1 MVNGQLS
8 DCTLNWH
15 KFIYYMKSLA
25 SFKLILIQRTFLCLL
40 SCTAFL
46 VGVRSTADT
55 NCTHEQIS
63 IYYQTQQ
70 QAKFCV
76 ELAITNEERQRGLMF
91 RKGLGPSDGM
101 MFVYEQPQSVS
112 FWMKNTSIPLDII
125 FADEAGVITKI
136 FENARPFSTTSIF
149 GGYDVQYVL
158 EINAGLTK
166 SLGIKTG
173 GLIKHSFVH
182 PGD

>member
-1 MVNGQLS
+1 MSSVL
-8 DCTLNWH
+8 
-15 KFIYYMKSLA
+15 F
-25 SFKLILIQRTFLCLL
+25 LI
-40 SCTAFL
+40 
-46 VGVRSTADT
+46 GVRSIAES
-55 NCTHEQIS
+55 NCKYEQIS
-63 IYYQTQQ
+63 IYYQTQL

-76 ELAITNEERQRGLMF
+76 ELAVNNEERQRGLMF
-91 RKGLGPSDGM
+91 RKGIELSNGM
-101 MFVYEQPQSVS
+101 LFVYDRPQSVS

-173 GLIKHSFVH
+173 GLIKHSLVH
-182 PGD
+182 PGDQ

>member
-1 MVNGQLS
+1 M
-8 DCTLNWH
+8 
-15 KFIYYMKSLA
+15 
-25 SFKLILIQRTFLCLL
+25 
-40 SCTAFL
+40 AFL
-46 VGVRSTADT
+46 AAFGSIADT
-55 NCTHEQIS
+55 NCIHEQIS
-63 IYYQTQQ
+63 IYFKNQQ

-76 ELAITNEERQRGLMF
+76 DLAINNEERQRGLMF
-91 RKGLGPSDGM
+91 RKGMKLSDGM
-101 MFVYEQPQSVS
+101 LFVYDRPQSVS

-149 GGYDVQYVL
+149 GGYDVQYVV

-173 GLIKHSFVH
+173 GSIKHSLGL
-182 PGD
+182 PRD

>member
-1 MVNGQLS
+1 M
-8 DCTLNWH
+8 
-15 KFIYYMKSLA
+15 
-25 SFKLILIQRTFLCLL
+25 
-40 SCTAFL
+40 AFL
-46 VGVRSTADT
+46 AAVRSIADT

-63 IYYQTQQ
+63 IYFKTQQ

-76 ELAITNEERQRGLMF
+76 ELAINNEERQRGLMF
-91 RKGLGPSDGM
+91 RKGMELSDGM
-101 MFVYEQPQSVS
+101 MFVYERPQPVS

-136 FENARPFSTTSIF
+136 FENARPFSSTSIF

-173 GLIKHSFVH
+173 GLIKHSLEL
-182 PGD
+182 PRD

>member
-1 MVNGQLS
+1 
-8 DCTLNWH
+8 
-15 KFIYYMKSLA
+15 MKSLA
-25 SFKLILIQRTFLCLL
+25 SFKLIFIQRPLLFLL
-40 SCTAFL
+40 SCMAFFL
-46 VGVRSTADT
+46 VGVRSIADT
-55 NCTHEQIS
+55 ICTHQQIS
-63 IYYQTQQ
+63 IYYQNQQ

-76 ELAITNEERQRGLMF
+76 ELAINNEARQRGLMF
-91 RKGLGPSDGM
+91 RKGMELGDGM

-158 EINAGLTK
+158 EINAGLTE

-173 GLIKHSFVH
+173 GLIKHSLVL

>member
-1 MVNGQLS
+1 M
-8 DCTLNWH
+8 
-15 KFIYYMKSLA
+15 
-25 SFKLILIQRTFLCLL
+25 
-40 SCTAFL
+40 AFL
-46 VGVRSTADT
+46 ATFRSIADT

-63 IYYQTQQ
+63 IYFKTQQ

-76 ELAITNEERQRGLMF
+76 ELAINNEERQRGLMF
-91 RKGLGPSDGM
+91 RKGMELSDGM
-101 MFVYEQPQSVS
+101 MFVYERPQPVS

-173 GLIKHSFVH
+173 GLIKHSLVL
-182 PGD
+182 PKD

>member
-1 MVNGQLS
+1 M
-8 DCTLNWH
+8 
-15 KFIYYMKSLA
+15 
-25 SFKLILIQRTFLCLL
+25 
-40 SCTAFL
+40 AFL
-46 VGVRSTADT
+46 AAVRSLADT

-63 IYYQTQQ
+63 IYFKTQQ

-76 ELAITNEERQRGLMF
+76 ELAINNEERQRGLMF
-91 RKGLGPSDGM
+91 RKGMELSDGM
-101 MFVYEQPQSVS
+101 MFVYERPQSVS
-112 FWMKNTSIPLDII
+112 FWMKNTSISLDII

-173 GLIKHSFVH
+173 GLIKHSLLL
-182 PGD
+182 PTD

>member
-1 MVNGQLS
+1 M
-8 DCTLNWH
+8 
-15 KFIYYMKSLA
+15 
-25 SFKLILIQRTFLCLL
+25 QRALLCIL
-40 SCTAFL
+40 SCVAFL
-46 VGVRSTADT
+46 AAFRSIADT
-55 NCTHEQIS
+55 TCAHEQIS
-63 IYYQTQQ
+63 IYYKTQQ

-76 ELAITNEERQRGLMF
+76 ELAINNEERQRGLMF
-91 RKGLGPSDGM
+91 RKGMELSDGM
-101 MFVYEQPQSVS
+101 MFVYERPQSVS

-173 GLIKHSFVH
+173 SLIEHS
-182 PGD
+182 PILPEDE

>member
-1 MVNGQLS
+1 M
-8 DCTLNWH
+8 
-15 KFIYYMKSLA
+15 
-25 SFKLILIQRTFLCLL
+25 
-40 SCTAFL
+40 AFL
-46 VGVRSTADT
+46 AAFRSIADT

-63 IYYQTQQ
+63 IYFKTQQ

-76 ELAITNEERQRGLMF
+76 ELAINNEERQRGLMF
-91 RKGLGPSDGM
+91 RKGMELSDGM
-101 MFVYEQPQSVS
+101 MFVYERPQSVS

-149 GGYDVQYVL
+149 GGYDVQYVV

-173 GLIKHSFVH
+173 GLIKHSLVL
-182 PGD
+182 PKD

>member
-1 MVNGQLS
+1 M
-8 DCTLNWH
+8 
-15 KFIYYMKSLA
+15 
-25 SFKLILIQRTFLCLL
+25 
-40 SCTAFL
+40 AFL
-46 VGVRSTADT
+46 VAVRSIADT

-63 IYYQTQQ
+63 IYYKTQQ

-76 ELAITNEERQRGLMF
+76 ELAINNEERQRGLMF
-91 RKGLGPSDGM
+91 RKGLKLSDGM
-101 MFVYEQPQSVS
+101 MFVYDRPQSVS

-125 FADEAGVITKI
+125 FADEAGIITKI

-149 GGYDVQYVL
+149 GGYAVQYVL

-173 GLIKHSFVH
+173 SLIEHSLVL
-182 PGD
+182 PGDE

>member
-1 MVNGQLS
+1 M
-8 DCTLNWH
+8 
-15 KFIYYMKSLA
+15 
-25 SFKLILIQRTFLCLL
+25 
-40 SCTAFL
+40 AFL
-46 VGVRSTADT
+46 AAFGSIADT
-55 NCTHEQIS
+55 NCIHEQIS
-63 IYYQTQQ
+63 IYFKNQQ

-76 ELAITNEERQRGLMF
+76 ELAINNEERQRGLMF
-91 RKGLGPSDGM
+91 RKGMELSDGM
-101 MFVYEQPQSVS
+101 MFVYERPQSVW

-149 GGYDVQYVL
+149 GGYDVQYVV

-173 GLIKHSFVH
+173 GSIKHSLGL
-182 PGD
+182 PRD

>member
-1 MVNGQLS
+1 
-8 DCTLNWH
+8 
-15 KFIYYMKSLA
+15 
-25 SFKLILIQRTFLCLL
+25 
-40 SCTAFL
+40 
-46 VGVRSTADT
+46 
-55 NCTHEQIS
+55 
-63 IYYQTQQ
+63 
-70 QAKFCV
+70 
-76 ELAITNEERQRGLMF
+76 MF
-91 RKGLGPSDGM
+91 RKGMELSDGM
-101 MFVYEQPQSVS
+101 MFVYERPQSVS

-173 GLIKHSFVH
+173 GLIKHSLLL
-182 PGD
+182 PKD

>member
-1 MVNGQLS
+1 MA
-8 DCTLNWH
+8 
-15 KFIYYMKSLA
+15 SLA
-25 SFKLILIQRTFLCLL
+25 
-40 SCTAFL
+40 AF
-46 VGVRSTADT
+46 RSIADT

-63 IYYQTQQ
+63 IYFKTQQ

-76 ELAITNEERQRGLMF
+76 ELAINNEERQRGLMF
-91 RKGLGPSDGM
+91 RKGMELSDGM
-101 MFVYEQPQSVS
+101 MFVYERPQSVS

-173 GLIKHSFVH
+173 ALIKHSLAL
-182 PGD
+182 PKD

>member
-1 MVNGQLS
+1 M
-8 DCTLNWH
+8 
-15 KFIYYMKSLA
+15 
-25 SFKLILIQRTFLCLL
+25 
-40 SCTAFL
+40 AFL
-46 VGVRSTADT
+46 AAFRSIADT

-63 IYYQTQQ
+63 IYFKTQQ

-76 ELAITNEERQRGLMF
+76 ELAINNEERQRGLMF
-91 RKGLGPSDGM
+91 RKGMELSDGM
-101 MFVYEQPQSVS
+101 MFVYERPQSVS

-173 GLIKHSFVH
+173 ALIKHSLAL
-182 PGD
+182 PKD

>member
-1 MVNGQLS
+1 M
-8 DCTLNWH
+8 
-15 KFIYYMKSLA
+15 
-25 SFKLILIQRTFLCLL
+25 
-40 SCTAFL
+40 AFL
-46 VGVRSTADT
+46 AAFRSIADT

-63 IYYQTQQ
+63 IYFKTQQ

-76 ELAITNEERQRGLMF
+76 ELAINNEERQRGLMF
-91 RKGLGPSDGM
+91 RKGMELSDGM
-101 MFVYEQPQSVS
+101 MFVYERPQSVS

-125 FADEAGVITKI
+125 FADEAGVITNI

-173 GLIKHSFVH
+173 ALIKHSLAL
-182 PGD
+182 PKD

>member
-1 MVNGQLS
+1 M
-8 DCTLNWH
+8 
-15 KFIYYMKSLA
+15 
-25 SFKLILIQRTFLCLL
+25 
-40 SCTAFL
+40 AFL
-46 VGVRSTADT
+46 AAFRSIADT

-63 IYYQTQQ
+63 IYYKTQQ

-76 ELAITNEERQRGLMF
+76 ELAINNEERQRGLMF
-91 RKGLGPSDGM
+91 RKGMELSDGM
-101 MFVYEQPQSVS
+101 MFVYERPQRVS

-166 SLGIKTG
+166 SLGIKPG
-173 GLIKHSFVH
+173 GLIKHSLVL
-182 PGD
+182 PRD

>member
-1 MVNGQLS
+1 M
-8 DCTLNWH
+8 
-15 KFIYYMKSLA
+15 
-25 SFKLILIQRTFLCLL
+25 
-40 SCTAFL
+40 AFL
-46 VGVRSTADT
+46 AAFRSIADT

-63 IYYQTQQ
+63 IYFKTQQ

-76 ELAITNEERQRGLMF
+76 ELAINNEERQRGLMF
-91 RKGLGPSDGM
+91 REGMELSDGM
-101 MFVYEQPQSVS
+101 MFVYERPQSVS

-173 GLIKHSFVH
+173 GLIKHSLAL
-182 PGD
+182 PQD

>member
-1 MVNGQLS
+1 
-8 DCTLNWH
+8 
-15 KFIYYMKSLA
+15 MKSLA
-25 SFKLILIQRTFLCLL
+25 SFKLILIQRAFLCLL
-40 SCTAFL
+40 SCTAVL

-63 IYYQTQQ
+63 IYYQNQQ

-76 ELAITNEERQRGLMF
+76 ELAINNKERQRGLMF
-91 RKGLGPSDGM
+91 RKGLRPSDGM

-136 FENARPFSTTSIF
+136 FENALPFSTTSIF

-173 GLIKHSFVH
+173 GLIKHSLVH
-182 PGD
+182 PEE

>member
-1 MVNGQLS
+1 M
-8 DCTLNWH
+8 
-15 KFIYYMKSLA
+15 
-25 SFKLILIQRTFLCLL
+25 
-40 SCTAFL
+40 AFL
-46 VGVRSTADT
+46 VGFPSIADT
-55 NCTHEQIS
+55 NCTHEQIF
-63 IYYQTQQ
+63 IYYKTQQ

-166 SLGIKTG
+166 SLGIKRG
-173 GLIKHSFVH
+173 SFIKRSLVH
-182 PGD
+182 PRD

>member
-1 MVNGQLS
+1 M
-8 DCTLNWH
+8 
-15 KFIYYMKSLA
+15 
-25 SFKLILIQRTFLCLL
+25 
-40 SCTAFL
+40 AFL
-46 VGVRSTADT
+46 AAFRSIADT

-63 IYYQTQQ
+63 IYFKTQQ

-76 ELAITNEERQRGLMF
+76 ELAINNEERQRGLMF
-91 RKGLGPSDGM
+91 RKGMELSDGM
-101 MFVYEQPQSVS
+101 MFVYERPQSVS

-173 GLIKHSFVH
+173 DLIKHSLAL
-182 PGD
+182 PKD

>member
-1 MVNGQLS
+1 
-8 DCTLNWH
+8 
-15 KFIYYMKSLA
+15 MKSLA
-25 SFKLILIQRTFLCLL
+25 IFKLILIQRALLCLL
-40 SCTAFL
+40 SCMAFL
-46 VGVRSTADT
+46 VSVRSVADT

-70 QAKFCV
+70 QAIFCV
-76 ELAITNEERQRGLMF
+76 ELAINNEERQQGLMF
-91 RKGLGPSDGM
+91 RTGMELGDGM
-101 MFVYEQPQSVS
+101 MFVYDQPQSVS

-173 GLIKHSFVH
+173 GLIKHSLVH
-182 PGD
+182 PRD

>member
-1 MVNGQLS
+1 M
-8 DCTLNWH
+8 
-15 KFIYYMKSLA
+15 
-25 SFKLILIQRTFLCLL
+25 
-40 SCTAFL
+40 AFL
-46 VGVRSTADT
+46 AAVRSRADT

-63 IYYQTQQ
+63 IYFKTQQ

-76 ELAITNEERQRGLMF
+76 ELAINNEERQRGLMF
-91 RKGLGPSDGM
+91 RKGMELSDGM
-101 MFVYEQPQSVS
+101 MFVYERQQRVS

-173 GLIKHSFVH
+173 GLIKHSLVL
-182 PGD
+182 PRD

>member
-1 MVNGQLS
+1 M
-8 DCTLNWH
+8 
-15 KFIYYMKSLA
+15 
-25 SFKLILIQRTFLCLL
+25 
-40 SCTAFL
+40 AFL
-46 VGVRSTADT
+46 AAARSIADT

-63 IYYQTQQ
+63 IYFKTQQ

-76 ELAITNEERQRGLMF
+76 ELAISNEERQRGLMF
-91 RKGLGPSDGM
+91 RTGMALSDGM
-101 MFVYEQPQSVS
+101 MFVYERPQSVS

-173 GLIKHSFVH
+173 GLIKHSLVL
-182 PGD
+182 PRD